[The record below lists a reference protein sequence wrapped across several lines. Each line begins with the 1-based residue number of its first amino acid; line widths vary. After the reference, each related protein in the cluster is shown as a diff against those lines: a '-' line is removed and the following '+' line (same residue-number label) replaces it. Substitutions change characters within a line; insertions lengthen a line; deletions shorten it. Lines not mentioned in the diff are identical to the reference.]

1 LKNILKIPLVVLF
14 VISLYGCAHNPEAV
28 QVSPEKNPALLAK
41 QDKPSPEP
49 VVVNNVSNSNVTAPP
64 ILQASK
70 NSGAQN
76 EKPSNITELHP
87 DFKINSLNNSDK
99 KNSPPS
105 VQSNIPVKLPQTKS
119 FDTNPPDNIDGPPVS
134 SEISSNKNKKIENEM
149 DEALDY
155 CQMSQELW
163 QKGELENA
171 IEALDQA
178 YSLILSVD
186 TGENPALAQQK
197 EDIRFTISKRIL
209 EIYSSRNF
217 AVNGN
222 HRAIPMEMN
231 SHIQAEI
238 DLFTIG
244 FERNFFRESL
254 KRSGSFRPKIIEMLK
269 KAGLPE
275 ELSWLPLIES
285 GFKVNA
291 LSPARALGL
300 WQFIPSTGYKFGL
313 KRDLFIDERLDPIK
327 STEAAIEYLKEL
339 HQMFGDW
346 TTVLAAYNCGEG
358 RVLRTIRDQNVNYL
372 DNFWDLYQRLPRETA
387 RYVPRFLA
395 TLHVLANSEKYG
407 LDNLDFESPWEYETV
422 SVTKQV
428 HLKDIAKEL
437 CIDPD
442 FLKQINPELRYNILP
457 PYTYL
462 LKAPPGKAEELIA
475 KIESIPVST
484 AKEQVSSAYH
494 RVKKGETLYSISKR
508 YRISAKSLMKANNMR
523 KPVVLAGTMLKLP
536 NYKEAP
542 IKNEP
547 ATQQTKYTPQKK
559 EQPSTH
565 IVKSGE
571 SLLIIANRY
580 NTTVKNIQELNKLN
594 TMNLH
599 IGQVLYI
606 QKQRGSDQPSD
617 VVKKYRVKSGDN
629 LFRISQNHNMSLDR
643 LLRIN
648 KLTPKSKI
656 HVGQYIL
663 VE

>member
-1 LKNILKIPLVVLF
+1 LKNILIISFALLF
-14 VISLYGCAHNPEAV
+14 IILLNSCAHNPELV
-28 QVSPEKNPALLAK
+28 QTSSDNKPVLHSKIDMNAIGTVEKNNIT
-41 QDKPSPEP
+41 PSASTSTGNKSGEQT
-49 VVVNNVSNSNVTAPP
+49 NSSSNLTKSNSDVD
-64 ILQASK
+64 IDKL
-70 NSGAQN
+70 NSN
-76 EKPSNITELHP
+76 DT
-87 DFKINSLNNSDK
+87 NNC
-99 KNSPPS
+99 PPS
-105 VQSNIPVKLPQTKS
+105 LQSNIEKKPEQVKNDVANPVK
-119 FDTNPPDNIDGPPVS
+119 D
-134 SEISSNKNKKIENEM
+134 SEISPVSFKTNYPGNKKIENEM

-186 TGENPALAQQK
+186 TGDNPVLAQQK

-217 AVNGN
+217 AANGN
-222 HRAIPMEMN
+222 HKAILMEMN
-231 SHIQAEI
+231 GHIQAEI

-254 KRSGSFRPKIIEMLK
+254 KRSGTFRPKILEMLK
-269 KAGLPE
+269 QAGLPE

-313 KRDLFIDERLDPIK
+313 KRDLFIDERLDPVK
-327 STEAAIEYLKEL
+327 STEAAIAYLKEL

-358 RVLRTIRDQNVNYL
+358 RVLRIIRDQNVNYL
-372 DNFWDLYQRLPRETA
+372 DNFWDLYERLPRETA

-395 TLHVLANSEKYG
+395 TLHVLSNPEKYG
-407 LDNLDFESPWEYETV
+407 LGNLELESPWEYETV

-437 CIDPD
+437 CMDTD
-442 FLKQINPELRYNILP
+442 FLKQVNPELRYNILP

-462 LKAPPGKAEELIA
+462 LKAPPGKSEELLA
-475 KIESIPVST
+475 KIESLPIST
-484 AKEQVSSAYH
+484 ARQQISAAYH
-494 RVKKGETLYSISKR
+494 RVKKGETLFSISKR
-508 YRISAKSLMKANNMR
+508 YRINAKSLMKANNMS

-536 NYKEAP
+536 NYQDAS
-542 IKNEP
+542 IKNES

-559 EQPSTH
+559 DQPLTH

-594 TMNLH
+594 TINLH
-599 IGQVLYI
+599 IGQVIYI
-606 QKQRGSDQPSD
+606 QKQRSPDQPSD

-648 KLTPKSKI
+648 KLTPKSRI

>member
-1 LKNILKIPLVVLF
+1 MKNTLIITFTLLLI
-14 VISLYGCAHNPEAV
+14 ISITGCAHNPETI
-28 QVSPEKNPALLAK
+28 QTSQDNNPVLNSK
-41 QDKPSPEP
+41 TDKSTTEP
-49 VVVNNVSNSNVTAPP
+49 VGNNNVTQPSSISTNNNSGEKINNPSKLTEPGGVVNIKNSNNDGT
-64 ILQASK
+64 K
-70 NSGAQN
+70 YC
-76 EKPSNITELHP
+76 
-87 DFKINSLNNSDK
+87 
-99 KNSPPS
+99 PPS
-105 VQSNIPVKLPQTKS
+105 VQADVEAKPPQTNNNKNS
-119 FDTNPPDNIDGPPVS
+119 VDDNGTPPVS
-134 SEISSNKNKKIENEM
+134 SEITSLKNKKFENEM

-186 TGENPALAQQK
+186 TGDNSTLAQQK

-209 EIYSSRNF
+209 EIYASRNF

-222 HRAIPMEMN
+222 HKAIPMEMN

-238 DLFTIG
+238 ALFTTGI
-244 FERNFFRESL
+244 ERNFFRESL
-254 KRSGSFRPKIIEMLK
+254 KRSGSFRPQILEMLK
-269 KAGLPE
+269 QAGLPE

-313 KRDLFIDERLDPIK
+313 KRDLFVDERLDPVK
-327 STEAAIEYLKEL
+327 STEAAIAYLKEL

-358 RVLRTIRDQNVNYL
+358 RVLRIIRDQNVNYL
-372 DNFWDLYQRLPRETA
+372 DNFWDLYERLPRETA

-395 TLHVLANSEKYG
+395 TLHVLSNPEKYG
-407 LDNLDFESPWEYETV
+407 LDKVDLESPWKYETV
-422 SVTKQV
+422 SIAKQA

-437 CIDPD
+437 CIDAD
-442 FLKQINPELRYNILP
+442 ALKQINPELRYNILP

-462 LKAPPGKAEELIA
+462 LKAPPGKTEELLA
-475 KIESIPVST
+475 KIDSIPVST
-484 AKEQVSSAYH
+484 ARQNVPSDYQNH
-494 RVKKGETLYSISKR
+494 RIKQGETLSVISRR
-508 YRISAKSLMKANNMR
+508 YRVSVQSLMRANNMR
-523 KPVVLAGTMLKLP
+523 KPILIAGKMLKIP
-536 NYKEAP
+536 GYQGRSSKTEST
-542 IKNEP
+542 
-547 ATQQTKYTPQKK
+547 TQQAKYTPQKK
-559 EQPSTH
+559 ELPSTH

-580 NTTVKNIQELNKLN
+580 NTTVKNIQELNNLN
-594 TMNLH
+594 TINLH
-599 IGQVLYI
+599 IGQALFV
-606 QKQRGSDQPSD
+606 QKQSGYNETNA
-617 VVKKYRVKSGDN
+617 VKKKYLVKSGDN
-629 LFRISQNHNMSLDR
+629 LFRISQNHNMQLDR

-656 HVGQYIL
+656 HAGQYIY

>member
-1 LKNILKIPLVVLF
+1 MKNILIIPFTVLLI
-14 VISLYGCAHNPEAV
+14 ISIAGCAHNPEIIQA
-28 QVSPEKNPALLAK
+28 SPDKNPVLLSKTGKNATESIGNINVTPPASISTDNNSREQK
-41 QDKPSPEP
+41 NKPSNLTESS
-49 VVVNNVSNSNVTAPP
+49 VVVN
-64 ILQASK
+64 
-70 NSGAQN
+70 
-76 EKPSNITELHP
+76 IT
-87 DFKINSLNNSDK
+87 NLNNNKDTK
-99 KNSPPS
+99 YCPPS
-105 VQSNIPVKLPQTKS
+105 VQA
-119 FDTNPPDNIDGPPVS
+119 NIDTKPSQTNNNNNNSIDNNSTPPVS
-134 SEISSNKNKKIENEM
+134 SEITSPRNKKFENEM

-178 YSLILSVD
+178 YSLILSID
-186 TGENPALAQQK
+186 TGNNSTLAQQK

-209 EIYSSRNF
+209 EIYASRNF

-222 HRAIPMEMN
+222 HKAIPMEMN

-238 DLFTIG
+238 DLFTTG

-254 KRSGSFRPKIIEMLK
+254 KRSGSFRPQILEMLK
-269 KAGLPE
+269 QAGLPA

-291 LSPARALGL
+291 LSSARALGL

-313 KRDLFIDERLDPIK
+313 KRDLFVDERLDPVK
-327 STEAAIEYLKEL
+327 STEAAIAYLKEL

-346 TTVLAAYNCGEG
+346 STVLAAYNCGEG
-358 RVLRTIRDQNVNYL
+358 RVLRIIRDQNVNYL
-372 DNFWDLYQRLPRETA
+372 DNFWDLYERLPRETA

-395 TLHVLANSEKYG
+395 TLHVLSNPEKYG
-407 LDNLDFESPWEYETV
+407 LDKVDLELPWKYETV
-422 SVTKQV
+422 SITKQA

-437 CIDPD
+437 CIDAD
-442 FLKQINPELRYNILP
+442 DLKQINPELRYNILP

-462 LKAPPGKAEELIA
+462 LKAPPGKTEELLA
-475 KIESIPVST
+475 KIDSIPVSS
-484 AKEQVSSAYH
+484 ARQQVSTAYH
-494 RVKKGETLYSISKR
+494 RVKRGETLFAISKR
-508 YRISAKSLMKANNMR
+508 YRVSAQSLMQANNMR
-523 KPVVLAGTMLKLP
+523 KPIVLAGNMLKIP
-536 NYKEAP
+536 NYQGGSSKTELS
-542 IKNEP
+542 I
-547 ATQQTKYTPQKK
+547 QQVKYTPQKK

-594 TMNLH
+594 TINLH
-599 IGQVLYI
+599 IGQVLFI
-606 QKQRGSDQPSD
+606 QKQSGYNEIND
-617 VVKKYRVKSGDN
+617 VIKKYRVKSGDN
-629 LFRISQNHNMSLDR
+629 LFRISQNHNMPLDR

-656 HVGQYIL
+656 HVGQYIY

>member
-1 LKNILKIPLVVLF
+1 MKNILIITFTLLLI
-14 VISLYGCAHNPEAV
+14 ISITGCAHNPEPI
-28 QVSPEKNPALLAK
+28 QISPDNNPVLNSKTDKATTDPVGNNNIKQISSISTNNNLGEKTNNPSNLRE
-41 QDKPSPEP
+41 SGG
-49 VVVNNVSNSNVTAPP
+49 VVNIKNSN
-64 ILQASK
+64 
-70 NSGAQN
+70 N
-76 EKPSNITELHP
+76 ENTKYC
-87 DFKINSLNNSDK
+87 
-99 KNSPPS
+99 PPS
-105 VQSNIPVKLPQTKS
+105 VQADVEAMPQQTNNNINSVDDNGPLPL
-119 FDTNPPDNIDGPPVS
+119 F
-134 SEISSNKNKKIENEM
+134 SEKTSLNNKKFENEM

-186 TGENPALAQQK
+186 TGDNSALAQQK

-209 EIYSSRNF
+209 EIYASRNF

-222 HRAIPMEMN
+222 HKAIPMEMN

-238 DLFTIG
+238 DLFTTGI
-244 FERNFFRESL
+244 EKNFFRESL
-254 KRSGSFRPKIIEMLK
+254 KRSGSFRPQILEMLK
-269 KAGLPE
+269 QAGLPE

-291 LSPARALGL
+291 LSSARALGL

-313 KRDLFIDERLDPIK
+313 KRDLFVDERLDPVK
-327 STEAAIEYLKEL
+327 STEAAIAYLKEL

-358 RVLRTIRDQNVNYL
+358 RVLRIIRDQNVNYL
-372 DNFWDLYQRLPRETA
+372 DNFWDLYERLPRETA

-395 TLHVLANSEKYG
+395 TLHVLSNPEKYG
-407 LDNLDFESPWEYETV
+407 LDKVDLESPWKYETV
-422 SVTKQV
+422 SIAKQA

-437 CIDPD
+437 CIDAD
-442 FLKQINPELRYNILP
+442 ALKQINPELRYNILP

-462 LKAPPGKAEELIA
+462 LKAPPGKTEELLA
-475 KIESIPVST
+475 KIDSIPVST
-484 AKEQVSSAYH
+484 AGQHVSYDYQNH
-494 RVKKGETLYSISKR
+494 RIKRGETLSVISKR
-508 YRISAKSLMKANNMR
+508 YRVSVQSLMRANNMR
-523 KPVVLAGTMLKLP
+523 KPVLIAGKMLKIP
-536 NYKEAP
+536 GYQGRSSITESTTHQA
-542 IKNEP
+542 
-547 ATQQTKYTPQKK
+547 KYTPQKK
-559 EQPSTH
+559 ELPSTH

-580 NTTVKNIQELNKLN
+580 NTTVKNIQELNNLN
-594 TMNLH
+594 TINLH
-599 IGQVLYI
+599 IGQVLFV
-606 QKQRGSDQPSD
+606 QKLSGYNETNT
-617 VVKKYRVKSGDN
+617 VKKKYRVKSGDN
-629 LFRISQNHNMSLDR
+629 LFRISQNHNMPLDR

-656 HVGQYIL
+656 HAGQYIY

>member
-1 LKNILKIPLVVLF
+1 MKNILIITFTLLLI
-14 VISLYGCAHNPEAV
+14 ISITGCAHNPETI
-28 QVSPEKNPALLAK
+28 QISPDNNPVLNSK
-41 QDKPSPEP
+41 TDKATTEP
-49 VVVNNVSNSNVTAPP
+49 VGNNNVKRLSSISTNNNSGEKTNNPSNLKESGGVVNIKNSN
-64 ILQASK
+64 
-70 NSGAQN
+70 N
-76 EKPSNITELHP
+76 ENTKYC
-87 DFKINSLNNSDK
+87 
-99 KNSPPS
+99 PPS
-105 VQSNIPVKLPQTKS
+105 VQADVEAKPLQTNNNINSVDDNGPLPL
-119 FDTNPPDNIDGPPVS
+119 F
-134 SEISSNKNKKIENEM
+134 SEKTSLNNKKFENEM

-186 TGENPALAQQK
+186 TGDNSTLAQQK

-209 EIYSSRNF
+209 EIYASRNF

-222 HRAIPMEMN
+222 HKAIPMEMN

-238 DLFTIG
+238 ALFTTGI
-244 FERNFFRESL
+244 ERNFFRESL
-254 KRSGSFRPKIIEMLK
+254 KRSGSFRPQILEMLK
-269 KAGLPE
+269 QAGLPE

-291 LSPARALGL
+291 LSSARALGL

-313 KRDLFIDERLDPIK
+313 KRDLFVDERLDPVK
-327 STEAAIEYLKEL
+327 STEAAIAYLKEL

-358 RVLRTIRDQNVNYL
+358 RVLRIIRDQNVNYL
-372 DNFWDLYQRLPRETA
+372 DNFWDLYERLPRETA

-395 TLHVLANSEKYG
+395 TLHVLSNPEKYG
-407 LDNLDFESPWEYETV
+407 LDKVDLESPWKYETV
-422 SVTKQV
+422 SIAKQA

-437 CIDPD
+437 CIDAD
-442 FLKQINPELRYNILP
+442 ALKQINPELRYNILP

-462 LKAPPGKAEELIA
+462 LKAPPGKAEELLA
-475 KIESIPVST
+475 KIDSIPVST
-484 AKEQVSSAYH
+484 AGQHVSSDYQNH
-494 RVKKGETLYSISKR
+494 RIKRGETLSVISKR
-508 YRISAKSLMKANNMR
+508 YRVSVQSLMRANNMR
-523 KPVVLAGTMLKLP
+523 KPILVAGKMLRIP
-536 NYKEAP
+536 GYQGSSS
-542 IKNEP
+542 KNEST
-547 ATQQTKYTPQKK
+547 TQPVKYTPQKK
-559 EQPSTH
+559 ELPSTH

-580 NTTVKNIQELNKLN
+580 NTTVKNIQELNSLN
-594 TMNLH
+594 TINLH
-599 IGQVLYI
+599 IGQVLFV
-606 QKQRGSDQPSD
+606 QKQSGYNETNA
-617 VVKKYRVKSGDN
+617 VKKKYRVKSGDN
-629 LFRISQNHNMSLDR
+629 LFRISQNHNMPLDR

-656 HVGQYIL
+656 HVGQYIY

>member
-1 LKNILKIPLVVLF
+1 LKKIPIISITLLVIILLA
-14 VISLYGCAHNPEAV
+14 SCAHNPEVIQTLSDNNPAPL
-28 QVSPEKNPALLAK
+28 STTKNPAAGSLENKNAAITYPISTNSIPGD
-41 QDKPSPEP
+41 Q
-49 VVVNNVSNSNVTAPP
+49 SNRPLN
-64 ILQASK
+64 SK
-70 NSGAQN
+70 
-76 EKPSNITELHP
+76 ELNP
-87 DFKINSLNNSDK
+87 AVEISSLNNNDI
-99 KNSPPS
+99 NNCPPS
-105 VQSNIPVKLPQTKS
+105 VQSNTVTDSQQKINNAPDPVDEITTSSSSSKTVSNNTKK
-119 FDTNPPDNIDGPPVS
+119 F
-134 SEISSNKNKKIENEM
+134 ENEM

-178 YSLILSVD
+178 YSIILSVD
-186 TGENPALAQQK
+186 TGDNSALAQQK

-222 HRAIPMEMN
+222 HKAIPMVMN

-238 DLFTIG
+238 DLFTTG

-254 KRSGSFRPKIIEMLK
+254 KRSGSFRPQIVEMLK
-269 KAGLPE
+269 KSGLPE

-313 KRDLFIDERLDPIK
+313 KRDLFVDERLDPVK

-358 RVLRTIRDQNVNYL
+358 RVLKTIRDQNVNYL
-372 DNFWDLYQRLPRETA
+372 DNFWDLYERLPRETA

-395 TLHVLANSEKYG
+395 TLHILSDPGKYG
-407 LDNLDFESPWEYETV
+407 LDNIELESPWEYETV

-462 LKAPPGKAEELIA
+462 LKAPNGKSEELLA
-475 KIESIPVST
+475 KIESIPVSQ
-484 AKEQVSSAYH
+484 ARQQISAAYH
-494 RVKKGETLYSISKR
+494 RVKRGETLYSISKR
-508 YRISAKSLMKANNMR
+508 YRINAKSLMKANNMR

-536 NYKEAP
+536 NYYKEP
-542 IKNEP
+542 LIKNES
-547 ATQQTKYTPQKK
+547 AAHQTKYSPQKK
-559 EQPSTH
+559 EQPLTH

-594 TMNLH
+594 TINLH
-599 IGQVLYI
+599 IGQVLFI
-606 QKQRGSDQPSD
+606 QKQHGSDQPSD
-617 VVKKYRVKSGDN
+617 IVKKYRVKSGDN

-643 LLRIN
+643 LMRIN
-648 KLTPKSKI
+648 KLTPKSRI
-656 HVGQYIL
+656 HVGQYIV

>member
-1 LKNILKIPLVVLF
+1 LKNILIIPSVLLF
-14 VISLYGCAHNPEAV
+14 IISIAGCAHNPETINNSPDKNPSLLSKTDRADAEPLRNSNISPPPSIPANNDSNKQKNNPSSLTESPPAV
-28 QVSPEKNPALLAK
+28 VIVSPDINNKDTKYCPPSEQPNIAAK
-41 QDKPSPEP
+41 
-49 VVVNNVSNSNVTAPP
+49 PP
-64 ILQASK
+64 QS
-70 NSGAQN
+70 
-76 EKPSNITELHP
+76 
-87 DFKINSLNNSDK
+87 INSDA
-99 KNSPPS
+99 
-105 VQSNIPVKLPQTKS
+105 
-119 FDTNPPDNIDGPPVS
+119 NPGNVDEDLHVS
-134 SEISSNKNKKIENEM
+134 SENTSSKNKKFENEL

-163 QKGELENA
+163 QKGELEDA

-186 TGENPALAQQK
+186 TADNPALAQQK

-209 EIYSSRNF
+209 EIYASRNF

-222 HRAIPMEMN
+222 HKAIPMEMN

-238 DLFTIG
+238 DLFTTG

-254 KRSGSFRPKIIEMLK
+254 KRSGGFRPQILEMLK

-313 KRDLFIDERLDPIK
+313 KRDLFVDERLDPVK

-358 RVLRTIRDQNVNYL
+358 RVLRIIRDQNVNYL
-372 DNFWDLYQRLPRETA
+372 DNFWDLYERLPRETA

-395 TLHVLANSEKYG
+395 TLHVLSNPEKYG
-407 LDNLDFESPWEYETV
+407 LDNLDLETPLGFETV
-422 SVTKQV
+422 PVTKQV

-457 PYTYL
+457 PYTYQ
-462 LKAPPGKAEELIA
+462 LKTPPGKAEELLA
-475 KIESIPVST
+475 KIDSIPVSY
-484 AKEQVSSAYH
+484 AKQQISSAYH

-508 YRISAKSLMKANNMR
+508 YRINAKSIMKANNMK

-536 NYKEAP
+536 NYKESVDRIESGA
-542 IKNEP
+542 
-547 ATQQTKYTPQKK
+547 QQTKNISQKR

-580 NTTVKNIQELNKLN
+580 NTTVKNIQELNRLN
-594 TMNLH
+594 SINLH
-599 IGQVLYI
+599 VGQVLYI
-606 QKQRGSDQPSD
+606 QKQRGPEQASD
-617 VVKKYRVKSGDN
+617 VVKKYRVKQGDN

>member
-1 LKNILKIPLVVLF
+1 LKNILIIPFTVLLI
-14 VISLYGCAHNPEAV
+14 ISIAGCAHNPEII
-28 QVSPEKNPALLAK
+28 QTSPDKNPVLLSKTSKAAT
-41 QDKPSPEP
+41 EP
-49 VVVNNVSNSNVTAPP
+49 LGNNNVTPPTSISTNNNSRE
-64 ILQASK
+64 
-70 NSGAQN
+70 QN
-76 EKPSNITELHP
+76 NKPSNLTESSAVDNIT
-87 DFKINSLNNSDK
+87 NSNNKDTK
-99 KNSPPS
+99 HYPPS
-105 VQSNIPVKLPQTKS
+105 VQANVDTKPPQTNNNNNKLV
-119 FDTNPPDNIDGPPVS
+119 DDNGALPVS
-134 SEISSNKNKKIENEM
+134 SEITSPRNKKFENKM

-171 IEALDQA
+171 LEALDQA
-178 YSLILSVD
+178 YSLILSID
-186 TGENPALAQQK
+186 TGNNSTLAQQK

-209 EIYSSRNF
+209 EIYASRNF

-222 HRAIPMEMN
+222 HKAIPMEMN
-231 SHIQAEI
+231 SHIQTEI
-238 DLFTIG
+238 DLFTTGI
-244 FERNFFRESL
+244 ERNFFRESL
-254 KRSGSFRPKIIEMLK
+254 KRSGSFRPQILEMLK
-269 KAGLPE
+269 QAGLPA

-291 LSPARALGL
+291 LSSARALGL

-313 KRDLFIDERLDPIK
+313 KRDLFVDERLDPVK
-327 STEAAIEYLKEL
+327 STEAAIAYLKEL

-358 RVLRTIRDQNVNYL
+358 RVLRIIRDQNVNYL
-372 DNFWDLYQRLPRETA
+372 DNFWDLYERLPRETA

-395 TLHVLANSEKYG
+395 TLHVLSNPEKYG
-407 LDNLDFESPWEYETV
+407 LDKVDLELPWKYETV
-422 SVTKQV
+422 SITKQA

-437 CIDPD
+437 CVDAND
-442 FLKQINPELRYNILP
+442 LKQINPELRYNILP

-462 LKAPPGKAEELIA
+462 LKAPPGKTEELLA
-475 KIESIPVST
+475 KIDAIPVSS
-484 AKEQVSSAYH
+484 ARQQVSTAYH
-494 RVKKGETLYSISKR
+494 RVKRGETLFAISKR
-508 YRISAKSLMKANNMR
+508 YRVSAQNLMRANNMR
-523 KPVVLAGTMLKLP
+523 KPIVIADKMLKIP
-536 NYKEAP
+536 NYQGGSSKTEST
-542 IKNEP
+542 
-547 ATQQTKYTPQKK
+547 TQQAKYTPQKK

-594 TMNLH
+594 TINLH
-599 IGQVLYI
+599 IGQVLFI
-606 QKQRGSDQPSD
+606 QKQSGYNETND
-617 VVKKYRVKSGDN
+617 VIKKYRVKSGDN

-656 HVGQYIL
+656 HVGQYIY

>member
-1 LKNILKIPLVVLF
+1 MKNILIIPFIVLF
-14 VISLYGCAHNPEAV
+14 IISISGCAHNPENTQTLTNNPLLVARQDNAV
-28 QVSPEKNPALLAK
+28 
-41 QDKPSPEP
+41 PEP
-49 VVVNNVSNSNVTAPP
+49 VINKNVIQPPLISPNTTSGAENDKPLNLPESSPVVNTTSLKSN
-64 ILQASK
+64 
-70 NSGAQN
+70 
-76 EKPSNITELHP
+76 
-87 DFKINSLNNSDK
+87 DINK
-99 KNSPPS
+99 CPPS
-105 VQSNIPVKLPQTKS
+105 VQSNIAIKPPQSTS
-119 FDTNPPDNIDGPPVS
+119 NPTPGNDDKDLHVS
-134 SEISSNKNKKIENEM
+134 SANDSPKNKKFENEM

-171 IEALDQA
+171 LEALDQA

-186 TGENPALAQQK
+186 TGDNSTLAQQK

-209 EIYSSRNF
+209 EIYASRNF

-222 HRAIPMEMN
+222 HKAIPMEMN

-238 DLFTIG
+238 DLFTTG

-254 KRSGSFRPKIIEMLK
+254 RRSGSFRPQILEMLK
-269 KAGLPE
+269 KAGLPQ

-313 KRDLFIDERLDPIK
+313 KRDLFIDERLDPVK

-358 RVLRTIRDQNVNYL
+358 RVLRIIRDQNVNYL
-372 DNFWDLYQRLPRETA
+372 DNFWDLYERLPRETA

-395 TLHVLANSEKYG
+395 TLHVLSNPEKYG
-407 LDNLDFESPWEYETV
+407 LDKVELETPWEYETV

-462 LKAPPGKAEELIA
+462 LKAPAGKAEELLA
-475 KIESIPVST
+475 KIESIPVSH
-484 AKEQVSSAYH
+484 ARQQVSTAYH
-494 RVKKGETLYSISKR
+494 RVKRGETLYSISKR
-508 YRISAKSLMKANNMR
+508 YRISANNLMKANNMR

-536 NYKEAP
+536 NYKETSL
-542 IKNEP
+542 KTEP
-547 ATQQTKYTPQKK
+547 ETQQSKYTPQKK

-594 TMNLH
+594 TINLH
-599 IGQVLYI
+599 VGQVLYI
-606 QKQRGSDQPSD
+606 QKQRGSVQTSD

>member
-1 LKNILKIPLVVLF
+1 
-14 VISLYGCAHNPEAV
+14 
-28 QVSPEKNPALLAK
+28 
-41 QDKPSPEP
+41 
-49 VVVNNVSNSNVTAPP
+49 
-64 ILQASK
+64 
-70 NSGAQN
+70 
-76 EKPSNITELHP
+76 
-87 DFKINSLNNSDK
+87 
-99 KNSPPS
+99 
-105 VQSNIPVKLPQTKS
+105 
-119 FDTNPPDNIDGPPVS
+119 
-134 SEISSNKNKKIENEM
+134 M

-178 YSLILSVD
+178 YSLILSID
-186 TGENPALAQQK
+186 PGDNSTLAQQK

-209 EIYSSRNF
+209 EIYASRNF

-222 HRAIPMEMN
+222 HKAIPMEMN

-238 DLFTIG
+238 DLFTTGI
-244 FERNFFRESL
+244 ERNFFRESL
-254 KRSGSFRPKIIEMLK
+254 KRSGSFRPQILEMLK
-269 KAGLPE
+269 QAGLPE

-291 LSPARALGL
+291 LSSARALGL

-313 KRDLFIDERLDPIK
+313 KRDLFVDERLDPVK
-327 STEAAIEYLKEL
+327 STEAAIAYLKEL

-358 RVLRTIRDQNVNYL
+358 RVLRIIRDQNINYL
-372 DNFWDLYQRLPRETA
+372 DNFWDLYGRLPRETA

-395 TLHVLANSEKYG
+395 TLHVLSNPEKYG
-407 LDNLDFESPWEYETV
+407 LDKVDLALPWEYETV
-422 SVTKQV
+422 SITKQV

-437 CIDPD
+437 CIDAND
-442 FLKQINPELRYNILP
+442 LKLINPELRYNILP

-462 LKAPPGKAEELIA
+462 LKAPPGKTEELLA
-475 KIESIPVST
+475 KIDSIPVSS
-484 AKEQVSSAYH
+484 AKQQVSAAYH
-494 RVKKGETLYSISKR
+494 RVKRGETLHSISKR
-508 YRISAKSLMKANNMR
+508 YRVSAQSLMQANNMR
-523 KPVVLAGTMLKLP
+523 KPILIAGKMLKIP
-536 NYKEAP
+536 NYAGGSSKTEST
-542 IKNEP
+542 
-547 ATQQTKYTPQKK
+547 TQQAKYTPQKK
-559 EQPSTH
+559 ELPSTH

-571 SLLIIANRY
+571 SLLIIAKRY

-594 TMNLH
+594 TINLN
-599 IGQVLYI
+599 IGQVLLI
-606 QKQRGSDQPSD
+606 QKQSGYKETSD
-617 VVKKYRVKSGDN
+617 VIKKYRVKSGDN

-656 HVGQYIL
+656 HVGQYIY

>member
-1 LKNILKIPLVVLF
+1 MKNKLKIIFTILLI
-14 VISLYGCAHNPEAV
+14 ISVTGCAHNSETI
-28 QVSPEKNPALLAK
+28 QTSPVNNPVLLSTT
-41 QDKPSPEP
+41 DKPATESIKN
-49 VVVNNVSNSNVTAPP
+49 NNVTPPPSISTGINPVGQSNN
-64 ILQASK
+64 
-70 NSGAQN
+70 
-76 EKPSNITELHP
+76 PSNITESSRVVNDKNLN
-87 DFKINSLNNSDK
+87 DDKI
-99 KNSPPS
+99 KNCPPS
-105 VQSNIPVKLPQTKS
+105 VQANVETTIPQ
-119 FDTNPPDNIDGPPVS
+119 I
-134 SEISSNKNKKIENEM
+134 NKNKALVDNNNAAPVSHEIASPNNKKFENEM

-186 TGENPALAQQK
+186 TGDNLTLAQQK

-209 EIYSSRNF
+209 EIYASRNF

-222 HRAIPMEMN
+222 HKAIPMEMN
-231 SHIQAEI
+231 RHIQAEI
-238 DLFTIG
+238 DLFTTG

-254 KRSGSFRPKIIEMLK
+254 KRSGSFRPQILEMLK
-269 KAGLPE
+269 QAGLPE

-285 GFKVNA
+285 GYKVNA
-291 LSPARALGL
+291 LSSARALGL

-313 KRDLFIDERLDPIK
+313 KRDLFVDERLDPVK
-327 STEAAIEYLKEL
+327 STEAAIAYLKEL

-358 RVLRTIRDQNVNYL
+358 RVLSIIRDQNVNYL
-372 DNFWDLYQRLPRETA
+372 DNFWDLYERLPRETA

-395 TLHVLANSEKYG
+395 TLHVLSNPEKYG
-407 LDNLDFESPWEYETV
+407 LDNVDLESPWEYETV
-422 SVTKQV
+422 SVTKQA

-437 CIDPD
+437 CIDEEA
-442 FLKQINPELRYNILP
+442 LKQINPELRYNILP
-457 PYTYL
+457 PYNYL
-462 LKAPPGKAEELIA
+462 LKAPPGKTEELLA
-475 KIESIPVST
+475 KIDLIPVST
-484 AKEQVSSAYH
+484 AKQQVSAAYH
-494 RVKKGETLYSISKR
+494 RVKRGETLSSISIR
-508 YRISAKSLMKANNMR
+508 YRISAQSLMRANNMR
-523 KPVVLAGTMLKLP
+523 KPMLIAGKMLKIP
-536 NYKEAP
+536 GYKGGSSETESTTRQA
-542 IKNEP
+542 
-547 ATQQTKYTPQKK
+547 KYTPQKK

-571 SLLIIANRY
+571 SLLIIAKRY

-594 TMNLH
+594 TINLH
-599 IGQVLYI
+599 IGQVLFI
-606 QKQRGSDQPSD
+606 QKQRGYDETSD
-617 VVKKYRVKSGDN
+617 VIKKYRVKSGDN

-656 HVGQYIL
+656 HVGQYIY

>member
-1 LKNILKIPLVVLF
+1 LKNITIASITLLLIILLA
-14 VISLYGCAHNPEAV
+14 GCALNSEVVPTL
-28 QVSPEKNPALLAK
+28 PDKNPAYLSGKENPDAESVEK
-41 QDKPSPEP
+41 KNASNPFPISTNSMTTDQGIKPS
-49 VVVNNVSNSNVTAPP
+49 
-64 ILQASK
+64 ISK
-70 NSGAQN
+70 
-76 EKPSNITELHP
+76 ELNP
-87 DFKINSLNNSDK
+87 AAEISSLNKDI
-99 KNSPPS
+99 KNCPPS
-105 VQSNIPVKLPQTKS
+105 VQSGTAAESKQIKNDEPDPVDEIKIPAASSKTAL
-119 FDTNPPDNIDGPPVS
+119 TNA
-134 SEISSNKNKKIENEM
+134 KKFENEM

-163 QKGELENA
+163 QKGELDNA

-178 YSLILSVD
+178 YSIILSVD
-186 TGENPALAQQK
+186 TGDNSALAQQK

-222 HRAIPMEMN
+222 HKAIPMEMN

-238 DLFTIG
+238 ELFTTG

-254 KRSGSFRPKIIEMLK
+254 KRSGSFRPQIVEMLRK
-269 KAGLPE
+269 TGLPE

-313 KRDLFIDERLDPIK
+313 KRDLFVDERLDPVK

-358 RVLRTIRDQNVNYL
+358 RVLKTIRDQNVNYL
-372 DNFWDLYQRLPRETA
+372 DNFWDLYERLPRETA

-395 TLHVLANSEKYG
+395 TLHILSDPGKYG
-407 LDNLDFESPWEYETV
+407 LDNIELEPPWEYETV

-462 LKAPPGKAEELIA
+462 LKAPNGKSEELLA
-475 KIESIPVST
+475 KIESIPVSQ
-484 AKEQVSSAYH
+484 ARQQISAAYH
-494 RVKKGETLYSISKR
+494 RVKRGETLYSISKR
-508 YRISAKSLMKANNMR
+508 YRINSKSLMKANNMR
-523 KPVVLAGTMLKLP
+523 KPIVLAGTMLKLP
-536 NYKEAP
+536 NYKEP
-542 IKNEP
+542 LTKNEP
-547 ATQQTKYTPQKK
+547 AAQQIKYSPQKK
-559 EQPSTH
+559 EQPLTH
-565 IVKSGE
+565 VVKSGE

-594 TMNLH
+594 TINLH
-599 IGQVLYI
+599 IGQVLFI
-606 QKQRGSDQPSD
+606 QKQRGSEQPSD